1 MRSIRLF
8 VMFLCL
14 SMSTVLMNSCGDDE
28 AVSPP
33 HVNGPGDE
41 APPDGSVPSPT
52 NPQNPEGRGPAY
64 VNLASGGILHAD
76 DMQAAGNYVILA
88 KTGISNVTGSAVTGH
103 IAVSPAA
110 ASYITGF
117 ALVADS
123 TNVFSTSSS
132 VIGKVFAA
140 DYAVPTPSS
149 LTTAIGSM
157 EIAYNDAAGRTN
169 PDFNELAAGNLGGL
183 TLEPGLY
190 TWTTT
195 LTIPLDVTLS
205 GNANDV
211 WIFQTT
217 GDVVMAAAKSVIMSG
232 GAQAKNVF
240 WQVAGEVV
248 IGTTSHFEG
257 IILSKTATT
266 FQTNASL
273 LGRIFAQSAVAL
285 DNNVI
290 TQP

>member
-1 MRSIRLF
+1 MNFMRMSL
-8 VMFLCL
+8 VFLCL
-14 SMSTVLMNSCGDDE
+14 CMSTALITQCGDDD
-28 AVSPP
+28 APGT

-41 APPDGSVPSPT
+41 SPPDGSAPTAT
-52 NPQNPEGRGPAY
+52 NPQNPDGRGPAY
-64 VNLASGGILHAD
+64 VNLASGGILHPAD
-76 DMQAAGNYVILA
+76 MGAAGNYVILA

-110 ASYITGF
+110 ATYITGF
-117 ALVADS
+117 SLVADS
-123 TNVFSTSSS
+123 SNVFSTSSS
-132 VIGKVFAA
+132 VTGKIYAA
-140 DYAVPTPSS
+140 NYAVPTPSN

-157 EIAYNDAAGRTN
+157 EIAYTDAAGRTN

-205 GNANDV
+205 GGANDV

-217 GDVVMAAAKSVIMSG
+217 GDVVMAAAKSVIMAG

-248 IGTTSHFEG
+248 VGATSHFEG
-257 IILSKTATT
+257 IILSKTAAT

-285 DNNVI
+285 DNNAI